1 MRRWLSV
8 GSAWFFSCLC
18 SVALLGGMQ
27 LFEHTYLNVVRLVV
41 CEYSSLILLSVE
53 WIMVLVMGYRE
64 IRAKRRKAILDG
76 IVMNYS
82 YNEIAGRI
90 GIRRRVLIRDINAM
104 RRVRDPEFL
113 EAERE
118 AEAKVDAEKDA
129 RSQTFDD
136 DFFELT
142 GMTLREK
149 TFQNMVSFYRPELI
163 KVLGSDDQ
171 LAAIRKLPGSVRKT
185 LMRNNI
191 LVKQG
196 SFRVSKNACEQLL

>member
-1 MRRWLSV
+1 
-8 GSAWFFSCLC
+8 
-18 SVALLGGMQ
+18 
-27 LFEHTYLNVVRLVV
+27 
-41 CEYSSLILLSVE
+41 
-53 WIMVLVMGYRE
+53 MVYVMGYRE

-76 IVMNYS
+76 IGMNYS
-82 YNEIAGRI
+82 YSEIAHKI

-104 RRVRDPEFL
+104 RKVRDPEFL

-118 AEAKVDAEKDA
+118 AEARVDAEKNA
-129 RSQTFDD
+129 RSQAFDD

-163 KVLGSDDQ
+163 KVLGSEDQ
-171 LAAIRKLPGSVRKT
+171 VAAIRELPGSVRRT
-185 LMRNNI
+185 LKRNRI

-196 SFRVSKNACEQLL
+196 GFRVSKIAREQLL

>member
-1 MRRWLSV
+1 M
-8 GSAWFFSCLC
+8 
-18 SVALLGGMQ
+18 
-27 LFEHTYLNVVRLVV
+27 VRLVV
-41 CEYSSLILLSVE
+41 CEYSSLIILSVE

-64 IRAKRRKAILDG
+64 TRAKRRKAILDG

-171 LAAIRKLPGSVRKT
+171 LAAIRKLPGSVRRT